1 MKIKKFEVRIIIP
14 DDKDPKN
21 ITAMDMLET
30 LRIYNGDIGAEDC
43 CIEVKE
49 IDNEK

>member
-14 DDKDPKN
+14 DDKDPEN
-21 ITAMDMLET
+21 ITAMDMLEV
-30 LRIYNGDIGAEDC
+30 LRINNCDFGSEDC

-49 IDNEK
+49 IKK